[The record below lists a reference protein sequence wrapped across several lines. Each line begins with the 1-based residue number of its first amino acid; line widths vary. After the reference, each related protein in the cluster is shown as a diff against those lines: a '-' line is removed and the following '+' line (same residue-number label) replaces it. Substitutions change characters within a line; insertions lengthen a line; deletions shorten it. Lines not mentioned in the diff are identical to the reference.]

1 MSESQP
7 STNIFITTAGTHRRI
22 WKQRLAAIFFGG
34 LTVAILIP
42 LMMVV
47 ATIFVNAWPALSLD
61 FLLDVP
67 RSGMREGGLWP
78 AFVGTLHL
86 VVIALC
92 VSAPIGVMAGIY
104 LNEYAGDNAFSRI
117 VQLAVVNLAGVPSI
131 VYALFGVGAFVI
143 TADLGKCILAASFT
157 MAIMTLP
164 VYIVATK
171 EALSS
176 VPMSFRVAAWNL
188 GASKWQTIRTIVL
201 PNSISGILTG
211 IILDTCRTVGETA
224 PILFTGAVFF
234 KRIERGDLFPYEVT
248 DQCMALSS
256 HLFYMSTQ
264 VPGVK
269 RETLFAIAAVLL
281 STVLMLN
288 GAGIIART
296 WLRTRKKW

>member
-1 MSESQP
+1 MTP
-7 STNIFITTAGTHRRI
+7 DTNNIFVTTAGTRHRLWR
-22 WKQRLAAIFFGG
+22 QRAAACFFGA
-34 LTVAILIP
+34 LTVAILVP
-42 LMMVV
+42 LLGVV

-67 RSGMREGGLWP
+67 RNSMREGGLWSP
-78 AFVGTLHL
+78 FIGTLHL

-92 VSAPIGVMAGIY
+92 ISAPIGVMAGIY

-143 TADLGKCILAASFT
+143 TAHLGKSILAASFT

-171 EALSS
+171 EALSA
-176 VPMSFRVAAWNL
+176 VPMNFRVAAWNL

-234 KRIERGDLFPYEVT
+234 KRVERGDIFPYHLT

-256 HLFYMSTQ
+256 HLFFMSTN
-264 VPGVK
+264 VPDVK
-269 RETLFAIAAVLL
+269 RATLFAIAAVLL
-281 STVLMLN
+281 STVLLLN

-296 WLRTRKKW
+296 WLRTRRKW

>member
-1 MSESQP
+1 MTPP
-7 STNIFITTAGTHRRI
+7 STNIFVTTSGTRRRI
-22 WKQRLAAIFFGG
+22 WKQRAASCFFGA
-34 LTVAILIP
+34 LTVAVLIP
-42 LMMVV
+42 LMSVI
-47 ATIFVNAWPALSLD
+47 ATIFINAWPALSLD

-67 RSGMREGGLWP
+67 RNGMRDGGLWP
-78 AFVGTLHL
+78 AFIGTLHL
-86 VVIALC
+86 VVIALT
-92 VSAPIGVMAGIY
+92 VAAPVGVLAGIY
-104 LNEYAGDNAFSRI
+104 LNEYAGDTAFSRI

-171 EALSS
+171 EALSA
-176 VPMSFRVAAWNL
+176 VPMNFRIAAWNL

-234 KRIERGDLFPYEVT
+234 KRVERGDIFPYHLTE
-248 DQCMALSS
+248 QCMALST
-256 HLFYMSTQ
+256 HLYTMSTQ

-296 WLRTRKKW
+296 WLRTRRKW

>member
-1 MSESQP
+1 MNPASSNIFVITP
-7 STNIFITTAGTHRRI
+7 STRRRVR
-22 WKQRLAAIFFGG
+22 KQRAAALFFGF

-42 LMMVV
+42 LISVV
-47 ATIFVNAWPALSLD
+47 ATIFIEAAPALSLD
-61 FLLDVP
+61 FILDVP
-67 RSGMREGGLWP
+67 RNGMRDGGLWP
-78 AFVGTLHL
+78 ALIGTIHL
-86 VVIALC
+86 VVIALS
-92 VSAPIGVMAGIY
+92 VAAPVGVLAGIY

-143 TADLGKCILAASFT
+143 AADLGKSILAASFT

-164 VYIVATK
+164 VYVVATK
-171 EALSS
+171 EALSA
-176 VPMSFRVAAWNL
+176 VPMNFRVAAWNL

-234 KRIERGDLFPYEVT
+234 KRIERGDIFPYHVT
-248 DQCMALSS
+248 EQCMALST
-256 HLFYMSTQ
+256 HLYTMSTQ

-281 STVLMLN
+281 STVLIMNSL
-288 GAGIIART
+288 GLIART
-296 WLRTRKKW
+296 WLRTRRKW